1 MRSHPSTFY
10 GCLPAGHIGTTR
22 SIGTCHH
29 PGTSQRNSVNLAERQ
44 WAFLCFVWKSK
55 VKKKISFACLVCGV
69 TVPYNKFPVLRGRHQ
84 VSEGQS
90 SVKAA
95 EAMKIKHAQCQSWSW
110 NCSIFDI
117 NCSADAFLKANWP
130 FITPNVTMGTSWV
143 TDMGSCQSH

>member
-10 GCLPAGHIGTTR
+10 GCLPAGHIGTTWG
-22 SIGTCHH
+22 IGTCHH

-95 EAMKIKHAQCQSWSW
+95 EAMKIKTRPVPKLEFKLLNIWYKLFCRCTFGCKLA
-110 NCSIFDI
+110 I
-117 NCSADAFLKANWP
+117 NHSKCDNGLRLKHWY
-130 FITPNVTMGTSWV
+130 GL
-143 TDMGSCQSH
+143 